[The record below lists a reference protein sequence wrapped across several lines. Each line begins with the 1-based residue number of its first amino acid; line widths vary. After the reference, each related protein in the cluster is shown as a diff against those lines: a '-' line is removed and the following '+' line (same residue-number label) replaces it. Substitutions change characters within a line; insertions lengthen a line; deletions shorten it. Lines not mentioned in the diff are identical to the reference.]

1 MIYID
6 GLLGFLSLKETGSH
20 LLRHLIKSVTGEGKT
35 INVRVMKFNISAIS
49 FYEKYGFTKTS
60 NDSSFIY
67 MKKKLTKY

>member
-20 LLRHLIKSVTGEGKT
+20 LFRHLIKSVTGEGKT
-35 INVRVMKFNISAIS
+35 INVRVMKFNKSAIS